1 MLASPHY
8 GFPSISSRFLCKG
21 GQETKGPMGN
31 WEASINLHIVHLQE
45 LRFYE
50 IKKKH
55 KQKFKVYSPQPI
67 LEIKCIS
74 SCST

>member
-1 MLASPHY
+1 MLAAPHY
-8 GFPSISSRFLCKG
+8 GFPSISSRFLCEG

-50 IKKKH
+50 IKKKNINRSS
-55 KQKFKVYSPQPI
+55 KFTPHS
-67 LEIKCIS
+67 LFWR
-74 SCST
+74 